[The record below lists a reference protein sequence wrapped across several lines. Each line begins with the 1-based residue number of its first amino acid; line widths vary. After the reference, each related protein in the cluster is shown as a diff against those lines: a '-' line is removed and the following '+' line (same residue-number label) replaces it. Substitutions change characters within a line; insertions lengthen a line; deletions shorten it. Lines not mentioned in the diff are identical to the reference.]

1 MNNQHTVECRIN
13 FGVFN
18 MTHSHIHFYSFE
30 MCVFARVLFIFH
42 SRWFC
47 HFDDDN
53 YVNIPK
59 LVELLS
65 NYSPTLDW
73 YLGKPSIASPLEIY
87 VDNVSRPKKRIHVWY
102 RVSYEIEQ
110 FQMNKQIKSTKFWF
124 ASDDLSVS
132 DFFIFHAEW
141 RKANT

>member
-1 MNNQHTVECRIN
+1 MFV
-13 FGVFN
+13 
-18 MTHSHIHFYSFE
+18 
-30 MCVFARVLFIFH
+30 IFR

-65 NYSPTLDW
+65 NYSPTMDW

-87 VDNVSRPKKRIHVWY
+87 VDNVSWNFVYYLWSMYAYDRNFV
-102 RVSYEIEQ
+102 EM
-110 FQMNKQIKSTKFWF
+110 F
-124 ASDDLSVS
+124 
-132 DFFIFHAEW
+132 
-141 RKANT
+141 

>member
-1 MNNQHTVECRIN
+1 
-13 FGVFN
+13 
-18 MTHSHIHFYSFE
+18 
-30 MCVFARVLFIFH
+30 MCVFCVIFH

-65 NYSPTLDW
+65 NYSPTQDW

-87 VDNVSRPKKRIHVWY
+87 VDNVS
-102 RVSYEIEQ
+102 
-110 FQMNKQIKSTKFWF
+110 
-124 ASDDLSVS
+124 
-132 DFFIFHAEW
+132 
-141 RKANT
+141 